1 MNATKYTS
9 KKEKKATPPKGVWH
23 GSKLS
28 PAVIGSLFG
37 RLEDVATR
45 LDDFL
50 VELEGY
56 LPTDVPAVEEDGS
69 DTEGE
74 EVVKLEYEWNPREGF
89 VLIKH

>member
-1 MNATKYTS
+1 MNSGKYS
-9 KKEKKATPPKGVWH
+9 GKKAAEKKATPPKGVWH

-50 VELEGY
+50 DELEGY
-56 LPTDVPAVEEDGS
+56 LPTDVPTVEEDGS
-69 DTEGE
+69 ASDAE
-74 EVVKLEYEWNPREGF
+74 EVKEN
-89 VLIKH
+89 LIMWCNWLLTVNK